1 MRHLGTIVALALSF
15 LAASTACSTASGA
28 ESEFTVVIKDHR
40 FQPAELRVPAGQRV
54 KLVVDNQDPTPEE
67 FESHD
72 LRREKVI
79 PGHSKGVVWIG
90 PLPKGEYGYYGEFH
104 EDTAQGRIIAE

>member
-1 MRHLGTIVALALSF
+1 MTHPATAVALVLSALVASAA
-15 LAASTACSTASGA
+15 LAT
-28 ESEFTVVIKDHR
+28 EIEFTVVIKDHR
-40 FQPAELRVPAGQRV
+40 FQPAELRVPSGQRV

-90 PLPKGEYGYYGEFH
+90 PLPKGEYDYFGEFH